1 MLAGERAPAP
11 RTVQAAPSV
20 CPLPAGAGKM
30 EAVIEKECSALG
42 GLFQTIISDMKVGRR
57 GRGCGGRG
65 RGRARTS
72 PRCFASTPG
81 PAALPLP
88 EPWPPATCGSAPAGC
103 HLLTRGA
110 APGSAGSPGGLLLWG
125 CLMPPCPCPL
135 HAHCPRGRHHL
146 VSMGAQGPG
155 SKFSIVYRCT
165 ECLRPVKTGSLG
177 GHLIPPS
184 PGWGVGGLARW
195 WGVVWGLCPAAG
207 TGPPPSP
214 QSERLGERPSSP
226 SLAFRST
233 WRGEGGRI

>member
-1 MLAGERAPAP
+1 MELLAGERAPAP

-81 PAALPLP
+81 PAARPLP
-88 EPWPPATCGSAPAGC
+88 EPWPPATCGSAPARC

-125 CLMPPCPCPL
+125 CLMPPALSTLIVPGGGTISFPWGRRAPGPSFPL
-135 HAHCPRGRHHL
+135 SVAGRS
-146 VSMGAQGPG
+146 VCDP
-155 SKFSIVYRCT
+155 
-165 ECLRPVKTGSLG
+165 
-177 GHLIPPS
+177 
-184 PGWGVGGLARW
+184 
-195 WGVVWGLCPAAG
+195 
-207 TGPPPSP
+207 
-214 QSERLGERPSSP
+214 
-226 SLAFRST
+226 
-233 WRGEGGRI
+233 